1 MADKKISALTS
12 ATTPLAGTEVLPIVQ
27 SGTTVKTTIA
37 DVVGAGTS
45 PGSFTQ
51 VNTTGTTSAVRNIL
65 TATTGAP
72 YSQYTNTSSSLLVGK
87 ENSAGGS
94 FGATAYA
101 SVIFEGGNYPIQAF
115 INGAKRFVLETN
127 SDATLT
133 AGNLVIGTSGK
144 GIDFSATSGSGTS
157 ELLADYEEGTWTPT
171 QGGGLVV
178 VGSFS
183 SEGTYTII
191 GRTVVLRGKV
201 TGSTSVAVAA
211 NTVLCGGLPV
221 NSNVNY
227 SVGSVTNANLS
238 ATGAVIATGATIYS
252 TAIAATTDIY
262 FTVTYYV

>member
-1 MADKKISALTS
+1 MADKKISALTAS
-12 ATTPLAGTEVLPIVQ
+12 TTPLAGTEVLPIVQ
-27 SGTTVKTTIA
+27 SGATVK
-37 DVVGAGTS
+37 V
-45 PGSFTQ
+45 
-51 VNTTGTTSAVRNIL
+51 AV
-65 TATTGAP
+65 
-72 YSQYTNTSSSLLVGK
+72 
-87 ENSAGGS
+87 
-94 FGATAYA
+94 
-101 SVIFEGGNYPIQAF
+101 
-115 INGAKRFVLETN
+115 
-127 SDATLT
+127 SDLT
-133 AGNLVIGTSGK
+133 AGRIVSSTGSNITGVGSKVTFDTTGLAAANYIYTTSSFNLTLYAGRGSTVQVDLTTDYVDSYVGGVRQSRLGTTGLTLDTGNLIIGTSGK
-144 GIDFSATSGSGTS
+144 GIDFSATPGTGTS

-238 ATGAVIATGATIYS
+238 ATGAVVATGATIYS